1 MPYIELQQRL
11 YPLHEGENREG
22 AGVECDV
29 RIPNLLP
36 DGQLAITVER
46 PGSFIWAERGLGRA
60 EINGRPLSDDPM
72 PLFSGDQ
79 IAFQGTTLLYLD
91 DRRPAGPLADK
102 PAVENHREEGKEV
115 PMGNQGDGQSELVGV
130 LCRLDDGQKFVID
143 QSGFTIGREKK
154 CNIVIPDSAVSRLN
168 TEISYSNRAYLL
180 HDVGRT
186 GTQVNGREI
195 MDTYPLQVGDVIQI
209 GGYEFSFMRRPA
221 SDADLVPPDE
231 ATPVRSNVPEAATV
245 EFSRARAEAVPQ
257 GGSRFF
263 FWLLVIVA
271 SGAAAVILLTS

>member
-1 MPYIELQQRL
+1 MPFIELQQRL
-11 YPLHEGENREG
+11 YPLHEGENRVG

-29 RIPNLLP
+29 RIPNLPP

-46 PGSFIWAERGLGRA
+46 PGSFIWAESGLGGA

-79 IAFQGTTLLYLD
+79 IAFHGTTLLYLD
-91 DRRPAGPLADK
+91 DRVPAGPLADK
-102 PAVENHREEGKEV
+102 PALENHREEGKEA
-115 PMGNQGDGQSELVGV
+115 PMGNQGDGQSQLVGV

-154 CNIVIPDSAVSRLN
+154 CNIVIPDRAVSRLN
-168 TEISYSNRAYLL
+168 TEISHSNGTYLL

-195 MDTYPLQVGDVIQI
+195 TDTYPLHVGDVIQI

-221 SDADLVPPDE
+221 SDADLAPPDE
-231 ATPVRSNVPEAATV
+231 ATPVRSDVPEAATV
-245 EFSRARAEAVPQ
+245 EFSRAGVEAGPQ

-271 SGAAAVILLTS
+271 SGAAAVLLLTS